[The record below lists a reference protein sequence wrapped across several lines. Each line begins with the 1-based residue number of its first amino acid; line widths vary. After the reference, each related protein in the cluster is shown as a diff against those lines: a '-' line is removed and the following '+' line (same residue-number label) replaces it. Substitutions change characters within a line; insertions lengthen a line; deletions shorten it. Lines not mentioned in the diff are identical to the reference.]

1 MVAPRAAE
9 ERADV
14 VHEYLVLAGLT
25 LTRDGTST
33 WRGSIETWGE
43 DLPLVV
49 RVSQHW
55 LLFEV
60 DPFLPAP
67 ADGALPEPLQAEL
80 LRMNRELQLVK
91 FGLSEDGTV
100 VLTGELPT
108 EHLELAEVMMVL
120 QAITSCVEEHRARLA
135 MLLSGK

>member
-1 MVAPRAAE
+1 MVAQRAAE

-25 LTRDGTST
+25 LTRDGSST

-43 DLPLVV
+43 DLPLLVQM
-49 RVSQHW
+49 SQHW
-55 LLFEV
+55 LLFDV
-60 DPFLPAP
+60 DPFLQAP
-67 ADGALPEPLQAEL
+67 ASGEGPEALAVEL

-91 FGLSEDGTV
+91 FGLSEGSAV
-100 VLTGELPT
+100 VLTAELPT

-135 MLLSGK
+135 MLVSGQ